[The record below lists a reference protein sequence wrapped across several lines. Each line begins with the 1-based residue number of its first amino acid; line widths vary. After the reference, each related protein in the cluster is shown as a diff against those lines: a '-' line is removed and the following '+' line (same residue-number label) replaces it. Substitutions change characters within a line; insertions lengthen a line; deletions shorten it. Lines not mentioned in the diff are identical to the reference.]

1 MTHPVEKHKT
11 KTDSAGGGGMDM
23 KKTLGMGYGFGQNNL
38 LRHFLSPTT
47 AEKSCDMSLATTA
60 AVKGC
65 KTKCKC

>member
-1 MTHPVEKHKT
+1 
-11 KTDSAGGGGMDM
+11 MDM
-23 KKTLGMGYGFGQNNL
+23 RKTLGMGYGFGQNNL